1 MGQGEILGLL
11 FLIQCAVGCFVWTG
25 GGIGLCAGIMSGHSV
40 HERGE
45 DRGWRTRLG
54 IGELGCA
61 MRWVVLQVL
70 SSGLWSLV
78 LLFRG
83 AVVGCE
89 VVVGY
94 GRWLGYG
101 IAEEYLALN
110 SPALTI

>member
-1 MGQGEILGLL
+1 MGLREIRGLL
-11 FLIQCAVGCFVWTG
+11 FLMRCAVGCFVWTG
-25 GGIGLCAGIMSGHSV
+25 GGIGLSAGIMSGHSV
-40 HERGE
+40 HERVE

-61 MRWVVLQVL
+61 MWWVVLQVL

-83 AVVGCE
+83 AAVGCE
-89 VVVGY
+89 VVVEH

-101 IAEEYLALN
+101 I
-110 SPALTI
+110 S